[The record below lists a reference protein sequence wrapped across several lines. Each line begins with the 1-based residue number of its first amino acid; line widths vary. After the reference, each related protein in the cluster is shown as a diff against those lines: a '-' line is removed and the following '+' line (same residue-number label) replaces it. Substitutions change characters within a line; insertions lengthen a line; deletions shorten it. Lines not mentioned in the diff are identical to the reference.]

1 LANPPPKI
9 RWAIFFTVALLA
21 LAVRLPQLAERPMH
35 TDEAVNAYITG
46 GLLAGESFH
55 YDPQDRHGP
64 AFFILA
70 EPIAKL
76 LGANNFSD
84 LTESQLRLS
93 TVLSGTATI
102 LLFGAGVEMFGF
114 VACLV
119 AALLFAFAPLPV
131 YYSRYFIHETLFIA
145 ATFGLILSGWRTL
158 QKKSLLSGALAGFCA
173 ALMLACKETA
183 VIHFFALA
191 CGAFTVWLWSARTR
205 PRFGTGRRVAQSE
218 SGVIPPHSGS
228 PKILAAAFG
237 VFLFTAF
244 LFFTWFGRNWSGVTD
259 LFRAIPNF
267 SARAGGQGH
276 EKSFCYYIGL
286 LGGGWSGGIILGLA
300 ALGIFHSF
308 NSTRHIFLVIYG
320 LLIAVIYSAIPYKT
334 PWLALNLW
342 LPLAILA
349 GFTVEWL
356 WLATTKFSVRA
367 TILVC
372 VLALGFLIAHDTRQW
387 VFKFPADEKNPYAY
401 AHTGEDLLRLP
412 ARLEELARENKISN
426 PRIAVVAADA
436 WPLPWYLRK
445 FSQVGF
451 WQPGQETVP
460 ADFFITTTDVS
471 GELAERLINFRPE
484 YFGARPNVL
493 LILWSPSPVENK
505 P

>member
-1 LANPPPKI
+1 LANPPLKI
-9 RWAIFFTVALLA
+9 RRAIFFAVALLA
-21 LAVRLPQLAERPMH
+21 LAVRLPQPGERPMH

-46 GLLAGESFH
+46 ELLAGESFH

-64 AFFILA
+64 ALFVLA
-70 EPIAKL
+70 EPLAKL
-76 LGANNFSD
+76 LGAKNFSE

-93 TVLSGTATI
+93 TVLTGAATV

-114 VACLV
+114 IPCLV

-131 YYSRYFIHETLFIA
+131 YYSRYFIHETLFVA

-158 QKKSLLSGALAGFCA
+158 QKKSLSSAALAGFCA

-191 CGAFTVWLWSARTR
+191 CAILIYWILKPNKSHAEF
-205 PRFGTGRRVAQSE
+205 
-218 SGVIPPHSGS
+218 PP
-228 PKILAAAFG
+228 PKI
-237 VFLFTAF
+237 FLTAF
-244 LFFTWFGRNWSGVTD
+244 AIFIFTTISFFTWFGQNWSALAD
-259 LFRAIPNF
+259 LFRAILNF
-267 SARAGGQGH
+267 VARAGGEGH
-276 EKSFCYYIGL
+276 EKPFWYYIKL

-300 ALGIFHSF
+300 ALGIFRAIHS
-308 NSTRHIFLVIYG
+308 SRHIFLVVYA
-320 LLIAVIYSAIPYKT
+320 LLIVVIYSAIPYKT
-334 PWLALNLW
+334 PWLALNLL
-342 LPLAILA
+342 LPLAIFA
-349 GFTVEWL
+349 GMAVEWIGF
-356 WLATTKFSVRA
+356 ATTKISVRA
-367 TILVC
+367 ITLAC
-372 VLALGFLIAHDTRQW
+372 LLALGFLIAHDTRQC

-412 ARLEELARENKISN
+412 GRLEELARENKISN

-451 WQPGQETVP
+451 WQPGQETGI

-471 GELAERLINFRPE
+471 GTLAERLKNFRPE